1 MSTSSWTDGIQSAL
15 DYIESNLDGEL
26 EINEIASKAYVS
38 AFHFQRIFS
47 VLCGFTVGE
56 YIRNRRLTL
65 AAQELSA
72 SEARVIDVAL
82 KYGYD
87 SSDSFSRAFTKFHGI
102 SPSAAKE
109 KGAKLRSFAP
119 VRIKLTLE
127 GGTMME
133 YKIVE
138 KAAFTV
144 MGAARRF
151 NTETSYKEIPKFWTE
166 HYANGGGEKVK
177 GMYGVCID
185 SKDDNDNAMEFDYMI
200 ADNYIPW
207 LDVPEGCITRV
218 IPAGTWAV
226 FPCRGKLP
234 ESLQNVNTKIW
245 NEWLP
250 NCKDYRLAGNY
261 NIEMYTEPCENPDDY
276 YSEIWV
282 PVEKL

>member
-1 MSTSSWTDGIQSAL
+1 
-15 DYIESNLDGEL
+15 
-26 EINEIASKAYVS
+26 
-38 AFHFQRIFS
+38 
-47 VLCGFTVGE
+47 
-56 YIRNRRLTL
+56 
-65 AAQELSA
+65 
-72 SEARVIDVAL
+72 
-82 KYGYD
+82 
-87 SSDSFSRAFTKFHGI
+87 
-102 SPSAAKE
+102 
-109 KGAKLRSFAP
+109 
-119 VRIKLTLE
+119 
-127 GGTMME
+127 MME

-144 MGAARRF
+144 MGIVRKF
-151 NTETSYKEIPKFWTE
+151 NTEISYKEIPKFWSE

-185 SKDDNDNAMEFDYMI
+185 SKDHNDNAMEFDYMI

-207 LDVPEGCITRV
+207 LDVPEGCVTRV

-261 NIEMYTEPCENPDDY
+261 NIKMYTEPCVNPDDY
-276 YSEIWV
+276 YSEIWI